1 MYDYSFFLFSSD
13 LAGEEERREKGN
25 SFSSLVSTEN
35 SNEACQI
42 EPMLREINC
51 CRLKKKEFYRVVS
64 LALVRQE
71 HL

>member
-1 MYDYSFFLFSSD
+1 MYYYYIFFSSD

-25 SFSSLVSTEN
+25 SFSSLAATEN

-51 CRLKKKEFYRVVS
+51 CRLKKGFIGWFPWP
-64 LALVRQE
+64 
-71 HL
+71 